1 MENSE
6 IVAAFDKV
14 AKLRGWEQL
23 HTAKNLGVAL
33 SVEVAELNRHF
44 QWCEDADIHSLM
56 QSENAKEVA
65 AELADIQMYLCK
77 LAEVLGVN
85 MDLALR
91 DKIAE
96 NERRA
101 IEVLNGG
108 AP

>member
-1 MENSE
+1 MENRE

-14 AKLRGWEQL
+14 AKLRGWQQL
-23 HTAKNLGVAL
+23 HTAKNLAMAL

-44 QWCEDADIHSLM
+44 QWRDNGDIHSLM
-56 QSENAKEVA
+56 QSENAEEVA

-77 LAEVLGVN
+77 LAEVLGVD
-85 MDLALR
+85 MDVALR
-91 DKIAE
+91 SKIVE

-101 IEVLNGG
+101 TEVVDGG